1 MVVHVLASEPGWERW
16 VLLAPAIVVGTGL
29 VLAVCILLAR
39 AFAQSVRELGHPR
52 LLFAGLV
59 GLVGVVVLLTYL
71 GIELPR
77 E

>member
-1 MVVHVLASEPGWERW
+1 MVVDVLASEPRWERW
-16 VLLAPAIVVGTGL
+16 VLLAPAIVVGAGL

-39 AFAQSVRELGHPR
+39 AFAQSLRESGHPR
-52 LLFAGLV
+52 WIYAGLV

-71 GIELPR
+71 GVELPR